1 MTPSTNDT
9 HLAYQLSNN
18 LSRLLLEFGKDY
30 ERRILKGMH
39 LRGHGSVRPCH
50 SAVFSNLGLGAVR
63 VTELAER
70 AQITQQAM
78 GKILKELERLGYVA
92 RDIDGNDRRAK
103 KIRLT
108 ESGLKM
114 VRDSLEVV
122 EEVRNDYAL
131 KAGAAELDSLEA
143 QLARCVD
150 RIALD
155 YLPES
160 WIDPAQTA

>member
-18 LSRLLLEFGKDY
+18 LSRLLLEFGRDY
-30 ERRILKGMH
+30 ERRILKVLH
-39 LRGHGSVRPCH
+39 QRGHADVRPCH

-108 ESGLKM
+108 ERGREM
-114 VRDSLEVV
+114 VRDSMNVVLEVRK
-122 EEVRNDYAL
+122 EYAL
-131 KAGAAELDSLEA
+131 KAGEDQLEA
-143 QLARCVD
+143 LESQLARCVD
-150 RIALD
+150 SIELE

-160 WIDPAQTA
+160 WANLSKSP

>member
-1 MTPSTNDT
+1 M
-9 HLAYQLSNN
+9 
-18 LSRLLLEFGKDY
+18 
-30 ERRILKGMH
+30 
-39 LRGHGSVRPCH
+39 
-50 SAVFSNLGLGAVR
+50 FSNLGLGAVR

-108 ESGLKM
+108 ELGLQL
-114 VRDSLEVV
+114 VRDSMDVV
-122 EEVRNDYAL
+122 EQVRGEYAV
-131 KAGAAELDSLEA
+131 KIGADELNALES